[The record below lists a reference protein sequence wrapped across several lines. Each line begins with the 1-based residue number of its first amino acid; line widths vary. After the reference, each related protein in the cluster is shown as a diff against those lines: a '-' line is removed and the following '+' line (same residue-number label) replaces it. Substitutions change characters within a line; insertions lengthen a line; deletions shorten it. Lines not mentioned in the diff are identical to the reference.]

1 MSLQNKYIE
10 DENSRRDDPR
20 FQLHPLMRRPQD
32 IAFTQV
38 RWYPMR
44 IFHSSVKRQNA
55 LNEMLTQ
62 ETTVEKTYVPLS
74 LVDAE
79 EKTYVPA
86 LVNYIFIYTS
96 LKDLRKIKADKAQY
110 DHLRYVMNTGRDED
124 YNPISEIAFVPNKQM
139 EDFMRVIDSGNEQV
153 VMLENLGFA
162 CKPGEKVRITKG
174 LFEGVEGTL
183 KSIKKHLC
191 VVIPIKNVMAVA
203 ITNVP
208 RKYLQKIE
216 EKEDMPI

>member
-10 DENSRRDDPR
+10 DESPKRESRL
-20 FQLHPLMRRPQD
+20 QLHPLMRRPQEMS
-32 IAFTQV
+32 FTQV

-44 IFHSSVKRQNA
+44 IFHSSIKRQKD
-55 LNEMLTQ
+55 LNEMLIQ
-62 ETTVEKTYVPLS
+62 EASIERTYIPQS

-79 EKTYVPA
+79 AQTYVPA
-86 LVNYIFIYTS
+86 LVNYIFLLTS
-96 LKDLRKIKADKAQY
+96 LKDLRDIKADKTKY
-110 DHLRYVMNTGRDED
+110 DNLRYVMNTSRDED
-124 YNPISEIAFVPNKQM
+124 YNVVSEIAHVPNKQM
-139 EDFMRVIDSGNEQV
+139 EDFIRVIESGNEQV

-162 CKPGEKVRITKG
+162 CKPGEQVRITQG
-174 LFEGVEGTL
+174 VFEGVEGTL

-216 EKEDMPI
+216 YEEI

>member
-10 DENSRRDDPR
+10 DESPERDTR
-20 FQLHPLMRRPQD
+20 SHLHPLMRRPQE
-32 IAFTQV
+32 IAFTQI

-44 IFHSSVKRQNA
+44 IFHSSIKRQKD
-55 LNEMLTQ
+55 LNELLTQ
-62 ETTVEKTYVPLS
+62 EATVERTYIPQS
-74 LVDAE
+74 LIDAE

-86 LVNYIFIYTS
+86 LVNYIFLRTS
-96 LKDLRKIKADKAQY
+96 LKELREIKADKVKY
-110 DHLRYVMNTGRDED
+110 DHLRYVINTGRDEG
-124 YNPISEIAFVPNKQM
+124 YNPVSEIAYVPNKQM

-153 VMLENLGFA
+153 LMLENLGFA
-162 CKPGEKVRITKG
+162 CKPGEQVRITKG
-174 LFEGVEGTL
+174 VFEGVEGTL

-208 RKYLQKIE
+208 RKYLQPVI
-216 EKEDMPI
+216 P